1 MPISFRFFNV
11 WCGHNDFNKVVQE
24 VWDSIPFSYN
34 FIQTTM
40 NKLKA
45 TKKKLMGWNIF
56 VFGNVHKAIVEA
68 SSDLKK
74 L

>member
-1 MPISFRFFNV
+1 
-11 WCGHNDFNKVVQE
+11 
-24 VWDSIPFSYN
+24 
-34 FIQTTM
+34 M